1 MPSIEDLKEKAL
13 SVLGNAYAPYSGIR
27 VAAAIEA
34 EDGSVHLGVNV
45 ENASLGLTICAERA
59 AVAAMITA
67 GQRKIRKV
75 VIVSSTP
82 DPLPP
87 CGACRQVLAEFG
99 DEDTVVASFSAVT
112 EKRMEWRLGEL
123 APYMITVKRI
133 VEERRGAQP

>member
-1 MPSIEDLKEKAL
+1 MPSVEELKEKAL
-13 SVLGNAYAPYSGIR
+13 SILGNAYAPYSGIR

-67 GQRKIRKV
+67 GRRKIRKV

-82 DPLPP
+82 EPLPP

-99 DEDTVVASFSAVT
+99 DDDTVVVSFSAAT
-112 EKRMEWRLGEL
+112 GERMEWRLGEL
-123 APYMITVKRI
+123 APYMITVKKI
-133 VEERRGAQP
+133 VEER